1 MLNNLDLNTLSN
13 TLDILDLKDYKFD
26 GTLSYCDITDLST
39 MINNTRTLIDKVI
52 IAKQKNNQ
60 VAMST
65 ILGYPDNDLV
75 RVAAAEFYDKRD
87 LFSTVFYYVDE
98 MKKQQVYY
106 IPDGSIIPPKLPIT
120 KSKVFTKL
128 DISDLYAKNNTDL
141 DMLADKMLMVMFKYF
156 HTGQILM
163 NDMDLLTYSYALMSA
178 ISSEEERKIYDCIKN
193 ITFLISTFVVVDRL
207 LQLKEAVKYFNDKKE
222 YYIAENT
229 SYSSSWILEPRKG
242 NMEALTKLLEDV
254 EERDKNRVILLIN
267 RHNLYLAKIKELNV
281 SA

>member
-1 MLNNLDLNTLSN
+1 MLNNLDLNTLNN
-13 TLDILDLKDYKFD
+13 TLDILDLKEYKFD
-26 GTLSYCDITDLST
+26 GTLSYCDITDIST
-39 MINNTRTLIDKVI
+39 MINNTRTLIEKVI

-87 LFSTVFYYVDE
+87 IFSTVFYYVNE

-106 IPDGSIIPPKLPIT
+106 IPDGNIIPPKLPIT

-156 HTGQILM
+156 HIGQILM
-163 NDMDLLTYSYALMSA
+163 NDMDLLTYSYALISA

-193 ITFLISTFVVVDRL
+193 ITFLISTFVVIDRL

-242 NMEALTKLLEDV
+242 NMEALTKLLEGV
-254 EERDKNRVILLIN
+254 EERDKNRAILLIN

-281 SA
+281 SV

>member
-1 MLNNLDLNTLSN
+1 MLNNLDLNTLNN
-13 TLDILDLKDYKFD
+13 TLDILDLKEYKYD

-128 DISDLYAKNNTDL
+128 DISDLYAKDNTDL

-156 HTGQILM
+156 HIGQIFM

-178 ISSEEERKIYDCIKN
+178 ISAEEERKIYDCIKN
-193 ITFLISTFVVVDRL
+193 ITFLISTFVVIDRL

-242 NMEALTKLLEDV
+242 NMEALTKLLEGV

>member
-1 MLNNLDLNTLSN
+1 MLNNLDLNTLNN
-13 TLDILDLKDYKFD
+13 TLDILDLKEYKFD
-26 GTLSYCDITDLST
+26 GTLSYCDITDLSA
-39 MINNTRTLIDKVI
+39 MINNTRTLIEKVI

-128 DISDLYAKNNTDL
+128 DISDLYTKNNTDL
-141 DMLADKMLMVMFKYF
+141 DMLADKILMVMFKYF

-163 NDMDLLTYSYALMSA
+163 NDMDLLTYSYALIST

-193 ITFLISTFVVVDRL
+193 ITFLISTFVVIDRL

-229 SYSSSWILEPRKG
+229 SYSCSWILEPRKG
-242 NMEALTKLLEDV
+242 NMEALTKLLEGV

-281 SA
+281 SV

>member
-1 MLNNLDLNTLSN
+1 MLNNLDLNTLNN
-13 TLDILDLKDYKFD
+13 TLDILDLKEYKYD

-128 DISDLYAKNNTDL
+128 DISDLYAKDNTDL

-193 ITFLISTFVVVDRL
+193 ITFLISTFVVIDRL

>member
-1 MLNNLDLNTLSN
+1 MLNNLDLNTLNN

-106 IPDGSIIPPKLPIT
+106 IPDGSVIPPKLPIT

-128 DISDLYAKNNTDL
+128 DISDLYAKDNTDL

-156 HTGQILM
+156 HIGQILM
-163 NDMDLLTYSYALMSA
+163 NDMDLLTYSYALISA
-178 ISSEEERKIYDCIKN
+178 ISSEEEKKIYDCIKN
-193 ITFLISTFVVVDRL
+193 ITFLISTFVVIDRL

-242 NMEALTKLLEDV
+242 NMEALTKLLEGV
-254 EERDKNRVILLIN
+254 EERDKNRVMLLIN
-267 RHNLYLAKIKELNV
+267 RHNIYLAKIKELNV
-281 SA
+281 SV

>member
-1 MLNNLDLNTLSN
+1 MLNNLDLNTLNN
-13 TLDILDLKDYKFD
+13 TLDILDLKEYKYD

-39 MINNTRTLIDKVI
+39 MINNTRTLIEKVI

-156 HTGQILM
+156 RIGQILM
-163 NDMDLLTYSYALMSA
+163 NDMDLLTYSYALISA

-193 ITFLISTFVVVDRL
+193 ITFLISTFVVIDRL

-242 NMEALTKLLEDV
+242 NMEALTKLLEGV
-254 EERDKNRVILLIN
+254 EERDKNRVMLLIN

-281 SA
+281 SV

>member
-1 MLNNLDLNTLSN
+1 MLNNLDLNTINN

-39 MINNTRTLIDKVI
+39 MINNTRTLIEKVI

-156 HTGQILM
+156 HIGQILM
-163 NDMDLLTYSYALMSA
+163 NDMDLLTYSYALISA

-193 ITFLISTFVVVDRL
+193 ITFLISTFVVIDRL

-242 NMEALTKLLEDV
+242 NMEALTKLLEGV

-281 SA
+281 SV